1 MEFYMKNYGLIV
13 LAVFTLPVQAAVT
26 KAAVNKASGLVSTSS
41 VAASLNSVSGADSSS
56 NWYVCSHPHPQ
67 SLQASQQACDVIVAT
82 DDYDSMVKLCSTGA
96 VFAGQKGEIDYCGII
111 AKSSDAAVALAIG
124 NNSNG
129 QGVQL
134 GYSCAHPAHN
144 PGSKQACDLVV
155 QGAIAGNYDA
165 AFSAVQLCSAGGYD
179 NMCVAISQAGSNA
192 NVVRAIGD
200 NSNSKGVQLG
210 YSCAHPAHN
219 PGSKQACALV
229 IQGAAAGN
237 YDAAFSAV
245 QLCAAGGYDSMCA
258 AISQAG
264 NNANV
269 IKAIDANANGKG
281 VQLGYV
287 CMHPTTSPGSSQ
299 ACDLLALGIAGG
311 SYNAAYSGVQACAA
325 NNNPTADSKLCLAL
339 DQAGA
344 NPQVVKAI
352 GDNANSKGTQL
363 GYKCM
368 HPTTSPG
375 SSQAC
380 DLLVQGVVGGSYDA
394 AYSAVQACAANNN
407 SDVDNKL
414 CSALAQAGT
423 NAHVVQAIDDNSNGK
438 GTQLGYKCMHP
449 TTSPGSSQAC
459 ALLAQGVAGGSY
471 NAAYSSV
478 QACAANNN
486 PTVDDELCSA
496 ISQAGT
502 SAHVVQAIGDNANGG
517 TLLGYKC
524 MHANSPGANQA
535 CVLLGQGVAGG
546 DYNSAYMAVQVCSAG
561 SNDALCST
569 IAKQGTNAHVLQA
582 IGDNANGASVNLG
595 YDCGHGGSESCSLIA
610 QGVLGGNAD
619 AANVAVPLCSAG
631 GNDDICQ
638 ALSQV
643 ASSASVTSAINAN
656 ATNGV
661 NLQYACS
668 HVGQAGSVQSCS
680 LLKLAGITSAVAAAP
695 VATPVAAPVVTQVVN
710 SAPVVAQ
717 APVAVVSAGAPSAA
731 SMAGMPSGSQYTY
744 NQLLNWCSGDMQ
756 YCQIITQAA
765 SAGDVIAKQIVN
777 YNCNN
782 VDGQWIY
789 GLCG

>member
-1 MEFYMKNYGLIV
+1 MKNYGLIALVV
-13 LAVFTLPVQAAVT
+13 LVLPVQAAT
-26 KAAVNKASGLVSTSS
+26 PKAVVNNGSSSAASS
-41 VAASLNSVSGADSSS
+41 VPAVLNPVSSADLSS

-67 SLQASQQACDVIVAT
+67 SLLASQQACDAIVAT

-111 AKSSDAAVALAIG
+111 AKSSDAAVILAIG
-124 NNSNG
+124 NNANG

-155 QGAIAGNYDA
+155 QGAVAGNYDA

-179 NMCVAISQAGSNA
+179 NMCAAISKAGSNA
-192 NVVRAIGD
+192 NVIRAIGD

-219 PGSKQACALV
+219 PGSSQACDLV

-245 QLCAAGGYDSMCA
+245 QLCAAGGYDAMCNA
-258 AISQAG
+258 LVQAG
-264 NNANV
+264 SNANV
-269 IKAIDANANGKG
+269 VKAIDANANSKG
-281 VQLGYV
+281 VQLGYA

-299 ACDLLALGIAGG
+299 ACVLLALGIAGG

-325 NNNPTADSKLCLAL
+325 NNNPTVDAKLCQAL

-344 NPQVVKAI
+344 NPQVVQAI
-352 GDNANSKGTQL
+352 GDNANGKGTQL

-375 SSQAC
+375 ASQAC

-407 SDVDNKL
+407 ADVDNKL
-414 CSALAQAGT
+414 CSALAQAGN
-423 NAHVVQAIDDNSNGK
+423 NAHVVQAIDDNANGK

-449 TTSPGSSQAC
+449 TTSPGASQAC
-459 ALLAQGVAGGSY
+459 ALLVQGVAGGSY
-471 NAAYSSV
+471 NAAYSAV
-478 QACAANNN
+478 QACAANDN
-486 PTVDDELCSA
+486 PTVDSALCSA
-496 ISQAGT
+496 LAQAGT
-502 SAHVVQAIGDNANGG
+502 NAHVVQAIGDNANGG

-524 MHANSPGANQA
+524 MHANSPGVAQA
-535 CVLLGQGVAGG
+535 CALLAQGVAGG
-546 DYNSAYMAVQVCSAG
+546 DYNAAYMAVQVCSAG
-561 SNDALCST
+561 SDDALCSA
-569 IAKQGTNAHVLQA
+569 IAKQGTNAHVVQA

-595 YDCGHGGSESCSLIA
+595 YDCGHGSSESCGLIA

-631 GNDDICQ
+631 GNDDVCT
-638 ALSQV
+638 ALSQ
-643 ASSASVTSAINAN
+643 AGSSASVTSAITAN
-656 ATNGV
+656 ATDGV

-668 HVGQAGSVQSCS
+668 HVGQSGSAQSCS
-680 LLKLAGITSAVAAAP
+680 LLKLAGIASLVPATPV
-695 VATPVAAPVVTQVVN
+695 VATPVVAPVVAQVVS

-717 APVAVVSAGAPSAA
+717 VPAAVVSSGAPSAA
-731 SMAGMPSGSQYTY
+731 AMASMPSGSQYTY
-744 NQLLNWCSGDMQ
+744 NQLFNWCSDDMQ

-782 VDGQWIY
+782 ANGQWIY